1 MERLIIAALLALAS
15 AHALAVTFPNGDY
28 CSVRGKNGQK
38 IVCTNKNA
46 SRWWTPYIQRT
57 TGGLNT
63 YTLSHLSPSPDGKY
77 LYFDVPGGAVEDSVE
92 KLNMKTQKATNFIA
106 GNLVCVVLGGQFK
119 GDLVIGEHHYYLNEG
134 SYNAMYLISPAGKT
148 IGRVR
153 PPQAGHCATL
163 GEHD

>member
-1 MERLIIAALLALAS
+1 
-15 AHALAVTFPNGDY
+15 
-28 CSVRGKNGQK
+28 
-38 IVCTNKNA
+38 
-46 SRWWTPYIQRT
+46 
-57 TGGLNT
+57 
-63 YTLSHLSPSPDGKY
+63 
-77 LYFDVPGGAVEDSVE
+77 
-92 KLNMKTQKATNFIA
+92 MKTQKATNFIP

-119 GDLVIGEHHYYLNEG
+119 GDLVIGEHRYYLNEG